1 MGKRL
6 CYRFRSFGNFATIRL
21 MKYFFLF
28 ALLFLSACG
37 GTSNKGLTPMP
48 STPFTGPPDSVLFED
63 VSKYVAAMGKP
74 ANSTYKHARIDLNN
88 DGLLDGIVL
97 FRLPHQSWCGWDGC
111 GMAIFKAGQK
121 NFTPAATIGGVRG
134 PIYVLGTSNDG
145 WRDIVIRMTGMKTR
159 DKNVLMKF
167 DGRTYPNH
175 AMMGQ
180 AYTLP
185 LSRVKK
191 KTLFK

>member
-1 MGKRL
+1 
-6 CYRFRSFGNFATIRL
+6 
-21 MKYFFLF
+21 MKNLLFLG
-28 ALLFLSACG
+28 LLFLSACG
-37 GTSNKGLTPMP
+37 GASERGLTPMP
-48 STPFTGPPDSVLFED
+48 NTLFTGPPDSVLFED

-74 ANSTYKHARIDLNN
+74 ANSTYKHARVDLNK

-121 NFTPAATIGGVRG
+121 NFTPMATMGGVRG
-134 PIYVLGTSNDG
+134 PIYVLATSNKG

-159 DKNVLMKF
+159 DKNVLMRF

-180 AYTLP
+180 IYALQI
-185 LSRVKK
+185 SKAKK